1 MVGFS
6 LVSAAIYVRSVEA
19 LEVEKIAIVRL
30 AVWYTCW
37 VRAVNQQMK
46 KMLFVCA
53 SIALLMSVV
62 FVSPVSASATDGII
76 DAVSKYAWGENI
88 GWVNFGASNST
99 VHVMDS
105 ALSGYAL
112 SETAGWIYLGD
123 VANNGEGA
131 LSGYAWGE
139 NVGWIKFNPTN
150 GGVSIN
156 SSGEF
161 TGSALGENIGWII
174 FNCSTSACVKT
185 DWRPQSARATP
196 TPAQGGGGVV
206 LIWPSAT
213 PVPTPS
219 PTPQV
224 PLVPEIIKK
233 ITKVIPKI
241 TDVIA
246 KFFAPAPKP
255 QEPPVEELIG
265 KETPLALRGQWSLLN
280 QRAIAGFALA
290 PLPSDIALLAQQ
302 FPTLGATFK
311 QVGIAKITDVEKLR
325 SVALFL
331 PGMTQSAGLSGAG
344 VPIARLT
351 SEEKARIPS
360 DIVFAKTRGEFV
372 DFNTAL
378 SVNDKGEPMQ
388 RVETIVGRPLFLAVK
403 PGAGATRVHGY
414 IVFTSKQAAIDYQNT
429 LAGIESVPAF
439 VANMYQVALGGDSN
453 AIHPLDTV
461 ENRLILQE
469 FEYTDP
475 DGDGIFTAT
484 ISAPF
489 VSGAYEVITVMD
501 YLVNGRIVSK
511 EMRMTTVVDPEGY
524 VFEKNGNKET
534 RIPDAVVSIY
544 KSTGETTKY
553 DLWPAKDFQQENPQV
568 TTVAGAYSFL
578 VPSGTYYISVTA
590 PNYADYQGKP
600 FDVKEGPGIHFNIEL
615 KPKGWWRNIGDWK
628 SLLLVAVV
636 LLLFYNFY
644 RDKMREK
651 FTGSKH
657 A

>member
-1 MVGFS
+1 MP
-6 LVSAAIYVRSVEA
+6 SAVKVCRIQI
-19 LEVEKIAIVRL
+19 LKVEKFAVDRL
-30 AVWYTCW
+30 VAWYTFR
-37 VRAVNQQMK
+37 VRARSQQMK
-46 KMLFVCA
+46 KTLFIYA
-53 SIALLMSVV
+53 SIAFLMNAVLV
-62 FVSPVSASATDGII
+62 LPVSASTTDGII
-76 DAVSKYAWGENI
+76 DTTYKYAWGENI
-88 GWVNFGASNST
+88 GWVNFGTNNGA
-99 VHVMDS
+99 VHVTDS
-105 ALSGYAL
+105 VLSGYAL
-112 SETAGWIYLGD
+112 SETVGWIYLGD

-161 TGSALGENIGWII
+161 SGSALGENIGWLI
-174 FNCSTSACVKT
+174 FDCSTSACVKT
-185 DWRPQSARATP
+185 DWRPQSVRATP
-196 TPAQGGGGVV
+196 TPASGGGGVV

-219 PTPQV
+219 PTPQA

-233 ITKVIPKI
+233 ITKAIPKI
-241 TDVIA
+241 TDAIA
-246 KFFAPAPKP
+246 KFFAPSPTP
-255 QEPPVEELIG
+255 QEIPVEEIVG
-265 KETPLALRGQWSLLN
+265 KDAPLALRGQWELLN
-280 QRAIAGFALA
+280 QRSIAGFALA
-290 PLPSDIALLAQQ
+290 PLPSDVALLAKK

-311 QVGIAKITDVEKLR
+311 QVGITKITDVEKLR
-325 SVALFL
+325 SVALSL

-351 SEEKARIPS
+351 SEEKTRIPS
-360 DIVFAKTRGEFV
+360 DIVFAKTGGEFV

-403 PGAGATRVHGY
+403 PEAGATRVHGY
-414 IVFTSKQAAIDYQNT
+414 IVFTSKLAAIDYQNK
-429 LAGIESVPAF
+429 LAGVESVPAF
-439 VANMYQVALGGDSN
+439 VANMYQIALGVDSN
-453 AIHPLDTV
+453 DISSLDTV

-469 FEYTDP
+469 FEYADP

-484 ISAPF
+484 ISAPV

-524 VFEKNGNKET
+524 IFEKNGNKET

-544 KSTGETTKY
+544 KSTVDPMKY
-553 DLWPAKDFQQENPQV
+553 DLWPAKDFQQENPQI
-568 TTVAGAYSFL
+568 TTVAGTYSFL
-578 VPSGTYYISVTA
+578 VPPGSYYISVTA
-590 PNYADYQGKP
+590 PGYSDYQGKP

-615 KPKGWWRNIGDWK
+615 KPKGWWRDIGDWK
-628 SLLLVAVV
+628 SLLSVAVL

-651 FTGSKH
+651 FTGSRRT
-657 A
+657 